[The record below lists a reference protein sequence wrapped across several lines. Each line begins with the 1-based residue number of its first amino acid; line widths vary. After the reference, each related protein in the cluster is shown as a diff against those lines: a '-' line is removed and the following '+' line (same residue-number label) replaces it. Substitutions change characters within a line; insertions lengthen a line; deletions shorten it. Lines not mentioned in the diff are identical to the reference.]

1 MKKKKIKKDS
11 DKESNLKIFFQ
22 DAGNYI
28 KVKYPYLLLAF
39 LSFIALSL
47 LTYFKLKT
55 VPVITGFSIDEYRI
69 GQISDRTIIADS
81 DIAPDE
87 EFPVEI
93 VKGEEIIS
101 KGFAI
106 TEEKFEKLK
115 KISARPNYID
125 YRSYANIELFLLLM
139 IICWYMLYTFI
150 PFGRQIEFK
159 EALLEALC
167 AIIVY
172 AITCFCI
179 KIQFFTNAYSVC
191 MLIPAAL
198 FVILVAILYGNL
210 SSVIYS
216 FMMAFVVLAGTGWQ
230 LPSFIFVLSSCLSSA
245 LIVRKIDNRMNIIIA
260 GLLIGLLNLVFM
272 LLIMVIF
279 NEPFKDMV
287 KLLLGLFFNGVL
299 TGMLTLG
306 LLTPLER
313 VLNTASIFR
322 LMDLA
327 TMDTPLFRKM
337 QINANGTFNHT
348 QSVALLAES
357 ACRDIKANA
366 LLAKVGA
373 YYHDIGKIE
382 QSEYFTENN
391 FDNVNH
397 HQDLTSTM
405 STSIIKSHVK
415 KGVEK
420 AHELRLP
427 TAVINIIAEHHGN
440 DVIEYFYKKG
450 VAIDD
455 SLSREDF
462 AYPGNPPTTK
472 ESAVVMLADTVEAAC
487 HTLDNP
493 TVPRLEKFIT
503 MLINGKMDRH
513 QLDNCDLTFSDLTK
527 IKAAFVQQLGG
538 YYHNRIK
545 YPNQKDPDAEDKK
558 EDISKENQPS
568 SESKNKSEGVNK

>member
-1 MKKKKIKKDS
+1 MKKNKIKKDS
-11 DKESNLKIFFQ
+11 DKESNLRIFFK

-69 GQISDRTIIADS
+69 GQVSDRTIIADR

-87 EFPVEI
+87 EYPIEI
-93 VKGEEIIS
+93 VEGEEIIS
-101 KGFAI
+101 KGFVI

-115 KISARPNYID
+115 KISATPNYID
-125 YRSYANIELFLLLM
+125 YRSYANTELFLLLL
-139 IICWYMLYTFI
+139 IICWYMLFTFI
-150 PFGRQIEFK
+150 PFGRHIEFK
-159 EALLEALC
+159 ESLLEAIC
-167 AIIVY
+167 SIIVY
-172 AITCFCI
+172 AITCFCN
-179 KIQFFTNAYSVC
+179 KIQFFTSTYSIC

-230 LPSFIFVLSSCLSSA
+230 LPSFIFILSSCLSSA

-279 NEPFKDMV
+279 NEPFKEM
-287 KLLLGLFFNGVL
+287 LRLFLGLFFNGVL

-313 VLNTASIFR
+313 VLNTASVFR
-322 LMDLA
+322 LMDLS

-357 ACRDIKANA
+357 ACREIKANA

-462 AYPGNPPTTK
+462 AYPGNPPSTK

-545 YPNQKDPDAEDKK
+545 YPNQKDPDAVEKK
-558 EDISKENQPS
+558 EDTGKENQS
-568 SESKNKSEGVNK
+568 SAESKNEGVNK